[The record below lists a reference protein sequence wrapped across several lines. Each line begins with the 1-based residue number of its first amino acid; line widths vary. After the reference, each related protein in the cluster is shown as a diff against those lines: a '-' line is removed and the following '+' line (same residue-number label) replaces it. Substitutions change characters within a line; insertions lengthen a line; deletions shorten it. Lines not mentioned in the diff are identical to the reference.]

1 MDPALAATGVVPP
14 IDLSRFGR
22 PALSSAE
29 ITAALNRGLKYRDR
43 PSFGSGV
50 DWLGGDDF
58 VGVTDRG
65 PNSDDPKVV
74 GHEDGLLFP
83 LPQFVPSLVQF
94 RWRSGRITVSA
105 VMPVHRRGG
114 RGATG
119 LPSLKSDGVAYDRP
133 RAADSL
139 PPDPSGLDIEGVRRL
154 PDGRFLLVDEYAPS
168 LLVTSPTGEVLKRYL
183 PPSRAAMQ
191 QAFPADA
198 QVPEIFAKRRQ
209 NRGFESVALSRDGRR
224 AWTILEGPLG
234 PRDDPE
240 YAASRMVRV
249 LEWNMDDP
257 LAARPV
263 AQYLLPLTALA
274 ETPTARRQDEIRI
287 SDAAW
292 LSDSTLLVVE
302 RAPRRVRLRL
312 ADFASATN
320 LLGRPEALTLAI
332 DAASAPLS
340 KLGITPVAMT
350 PVFDSRDL
358 PAFDEDNI
366 EGLAVISDR
375 EVVVS
380 DDNDFGIG
388 DNLIGAR
395 ARLFRL
401 RWPAPLPRPR

>member
-1 MDPALAATGVVPP
+1 MRSAGDLCEPA
-14 IDLSRFGR
+14 
-22 PALSSAE
+22 AE
-29 ITAALNRGLKYRDR
+29 
-43 PSFGSGV
+43 
-50 DWLGGDDF
+50 
-58 VGVTDRG
+58 
-65 PNSDDPKVV
+65 
-74 GHEDGLLFP
+74 
-83 LPQFVPSLVQF
+83 Q
-94 RWRSGRITVSA
+94 
-105 VMPVHRRGG
+105 
-114 RGATG
+114 
-119 LPSLKSDGVAYDRP
+119 
-133 RAADSL
+133 
-139 PPDPSGLDIEGVRRL
+139 
-154 PDGRFLLVDEYAPS
+154 
-168 LLVTSPTGEVLKRYL
+168 
-183 PPSRAAMQ
+183 
-191 QAFPADA
+191 
-198 QVPEIFAKRRQ
+198 
-209 NRGFESVALSRDGRR
+209 GFESVALSRDGRR

-249 LEWNMDDP
+249 LEWNVGDP